1 MDGISFLKPLTPEL
15 QEFFYAKGN
24 AHGWLNKSA
33 KTAASYHLAG
43 RLYLAKSGW
52 LLLSVPNAFVRGL
65 FDALVAPGAE
75 LPTTDLM
82 NVPNVDA
89 GVLNAHISVMT
100 AAEVEAIGAD
110 KINERGQTFNYGLG
124 PVEEIPVQNIDGV
137 SKVWAVQ
144 IKSPALSALRKS
156 YGLSPYIKDQAF
168 HITIAARRKKVLGNN
183 EVSKFD
189 SATGRG
195 ELKAASDDKTT
206 YDCSCSGPCTCPPT
220 CICKKSGYCGH
231 KKEAEEMP
239 WRERAEVY
247 ARDPNTGKIYGGKW
261 DNDGSFALPGGGV
274 DPGED
279 PTVAALRELE
289 EETGI
294 KATNAR
300 LLPIQPVDL
309 PWSDAVRAEKAKQG
323 RGNFAG
329 SRTHFVAADIVKHP
343 KRKGL
348 DYWAAIDRG
357 YYAPADALKI
367 MQSVKKFN
375 APNIAKAR
383 IAAIQHIIS
392 DAAKKQAADAQP
404 RVRVVLPYKGKYLL
418 EKLTNPRWPANLGR
432 RRFIGGGI
440 EPGETP
446 EQAATREMFEELG
459 VKIKPKAFRALG
471 TDPKEPGMH
480 YLELAKHKLKP
491 GLFNATVG
499 SDATITLEQG
509 MPEGPDYWGPDLKT
523 LVKNIKKTA
532 TDLLPGGAADNKP
545 DSDFSASKLEEGAE
559 HEREHT
565 NNGQI
570 AKEIAKDHLQEDPA
584 YYEKQKEVKHAKD
597 APAILLKLREAKAH
611 SDAKRYDKK
620 NAILRELMLSAPNE
634 WYVDDPIPHHMGVT
648 HDPTKFRFHAHPTII
663 PPGVKVKA
671 KAAAAEPYL
680 AQLKVTPV
688 NYNKDESLW
697 RNFVNHLVK
706 VKGRGDQQLDTQQRS
721 ASLMRA
727 MDPQLRQQYYMDVA
741 RGKNPGEPGL
751 MTQII
756 NRHGGSV
763 LSAL

>member
-1 MDGISFLKPLTPEL
+1 MDGISFLQPLTPEL

-24 AHGWLNKSA
+24 AHGWLNKNA

-82 NVPNVDA
+82 NVPNADC

-100 AAEVEAIGAD
+100 ADEVKAIGAD
-110 KINERGQTFNYGLG
+110 KINERGHTFNYGLG
-124 PVEEIPVQNIDGV
+124 PVEEVPVSNVDGV

-144 IKSPALSALRKS
+144 IKSPGLSALRKS
-156 YGLSPYIKDQAF
+156 YGLPPYIHSNHPF
-168 HITIAARRKKVLGNN
+168 HITVAARRKKVLGNN
-183 EVSKFD
+183 PISKFD

-195 ELKAASDDKTT
+195 ELKAAADDKTT
-206 YDCSCSGPCTCPPT
+206 YDCCCSGPCTCPPT

-239 WRERAEVY
+239 WRERVEVY
-247 ARDPNTGKIYGGKW
+247 TRHPQTGKIYGGVW
-261 DNDGSFALPGGGV
+261 DTDKSFAVPGGGL
-274 DPGED
+274 DSGET
-279 PTVAALRELE
+279 PEQAAIRELE

-294 KATNAR
+294 KATNPVR
-300 LLPIQPVDL
+300 LPVPPVDNR
-309 PWSDAVRAEKAKQG
+309 WSDAHRAEKAKVG
-323 RGNFAG
+323 RGHFAG
-329 SRTHFVAADIVKHP
+329 TRTHFVVADFLEKARNKKLDHWGATN
-343 KRKGL
+343 RKF
-348 DYWAAIDRG
+348 YS
-357 YYAPADALKI
+357 P
-367 MQSVKKFN
+367 
-375 APNIAKAR
+375 AKALALMQDKQFMAPDVAAGR
-383 IAAIQHIIS
+383 IAALQHI
-392 DAAKKQAADAQP
+392 
-404 RVRVVLPYKGKYLL
+404 
-418 EKLTNPRWPANLGR
+418 
-432 RRFIGGGI
+432 
-440 EPGETP
+440 
-446 EQAATREMFEELG
+446 
-459 VKIKPKAFRALG
+459 
-471 TDPKEPGMH
+471 
-480 YLELAKHKLKP
+480 LA
-491 GLFNATVG
+491 GL
-499 SDATITLEQG
+499 
-509 MPEGPDYWGPDLKT
+509 
-523 LVKNIKKTA
+523 KKTSA
-532 TDLLPGGAADNKP
+532 DLLAGGEADNKP
-545 DSDFSASKLEEGAE
+545 DSDFSADKLQEGAE

-565 NNGQI
+565 DNGQI

-584 YYEKQKEVKHAKD
+584 YYEKQKELKHA
-597 APAILLKLREAKAH
+597 AEIPSIILKLREAKAH

-620 NAILRELMLSAPNE
+620 NAILRDLMLTAPNE

-688 NYNKDESLW
+688 NYNKNESVW

-706 VKGRGDQQLDTQQRS
+706 VKGRGDHQLHTQQNS
-721 ASLMRA
+721 AGLLRA
-727 MDPQLRQQYYMDVA
+727 MNPKLQQQYYMDVA

-751 MTQII
+751 MTKII